1 MTDLLAVERS
11 APDDGAGR
19 TEDPGLDQEL
29 SCVEVVSATHD
40 VRTFVLRTP
49 PAWTGRF
56 QAGQHLVVSLVID
69 DAARERCYTIASSPT
84 RTDRISLTVKRVP
97 GGPVSNWL
105 HDHLGVGDRLHVRGP
120 FGRFTMDEH
129 PATKHLFLSAG
140 SGITPLMSMTRS
152 MQDLP
157 GPRDVAFV
165 HSARTPKDIIFRGE
179 LESMAQSGG
188 WLTVTTVCEEDG
200 TDETW
205 SGHRGRLTRTVLE
218 AAVPDLR
225 DREVFTCGPE
235 PYMRAVRTL
244 LEEAGVDPARCH
256 EESFLLGAPAR
267 TPADSLATSDESTAT
282 GFAVEFRRSGRTV
295 RCERGSTLLD
305 AALRA
310 GVNLPFSCGAGMCGT
325 CKSTLLH
332 GTVDMRHSGGIRQRE
347 IDDHK
352 ILICCSRPLDDLA
365 IDA

>member
-19 TEDPGLDQEL
+19 TEDPVLDQEL
-29 SCVEVVSATHD
+29 SCVAVVSATHD
-40 VRTFVLRTP
+40 VHTFVLRTP
-49 PAWTGRF
+49 PAWPGRF
-56 QAGQHLVVSLVID
+56 HAGQHLVVSLVIGGEL
-69 DAARERCYTIASSPT
+69 RERCYTIASSPT
-84 RTDRISLTVKRVP
+84 RPDRISLTVKRVP

-152 MQDLP
+152 LQDLP
-157 GPRDVAFV
+157 GQCDVAFV
-165 HSARTPKDIIFRGE
+165 HSARTPKDIIFRRE
-179 LESMAQSGG
+179 LESMAQSGS
-188 WLTVTTVCEEDG
+188 WLTLTTVCEEDSSA
-200 TDETW
+200 ETW
-205 SGHRGRLTRTVLE
+205 SGHRGRLTRAMLE

-244 LEEAGVDPARCH
+244 LERAGVDPARCH
-256 EESFLLGAPAR
+256 EESFLLDAPAS
-267 TPADSLATSDESTAT
+267 TLAGPLAADGESPGT

-295 RCERGSTLLD
+295 RCERGSSLLE

-310 GVNLPFSCGAGMCGT
+310 GVSLPFSCGVGMCGT

-347 IDDHK
+347 IADDK
-352 ILICCSRPLDDLA
+352 ILICCSRPLEDLV